1 MGNKFEFRMV
11 GSSQNI
17 ALANIVL
24 NTAVANSFREFAD
37 KLESASDFESEV
49 DRIIQDTLTAH
60 KRILFSGNSYSEEW
74 EREAGRRG
82 LCNFKT
88 APEAYAHIDD
98 EKNVEL
104 FESLGVMSRTE
115 LRSRREIFF
124 ESYRKIKNIEAKTM
138 LEMTSRDYIPAVNKY
153 LSELS
158 ASVIALLSV
167 VPSVNACSQR
177 KHIEELSELL
187 HETYEAYAALSVAED
202 KAVHMENAEEAAF
215 FYKGEVAA
223 AMDRLRQAVDG
234 MEVLTAREHWPVPTY
249 GDMTYRI

>member
-1 MGNKFEFRMV
+1 
-11 GSSQNI
+11 
-17 ALANIVL
+17 
-24 NTAVANSFREFAD
+24 
-37 KLESASDFESEV
+37 
-49 DRIIQDTLTAH
+49 
-60 KRILFSGNSYSEEW
+60 
-74 EREAGRRG
+74 
-82 LCNFKT
+82 
-88 APEAYAHIDD
+88 
-98 EKNVEL
+98 
-104 FESLGVMSRTE
+104 
-115 LRSRREIFF
+115 
-124 ESYRKIKNIEAKTM
+124 M

-153 LSELS
+153 LGELS
-158 ASVIALLSV
+158 ASVIAILSV
-167 VPSVNACSQR
+167 VPSVNECSQK